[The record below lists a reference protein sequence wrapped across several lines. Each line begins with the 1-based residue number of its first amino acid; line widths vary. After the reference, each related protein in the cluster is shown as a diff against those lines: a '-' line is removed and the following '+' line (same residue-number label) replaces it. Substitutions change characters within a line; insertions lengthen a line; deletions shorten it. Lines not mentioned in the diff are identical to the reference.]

1 MYVTKLAYIGVENKD
16 ELYDKLNNADIDYS
30 IREILNDGDE
40 IEVECYEDMAD
51 VLYKAKI
58 IRDYERKDLISNN
71 VEMIFFY

>member
-1 MYVTKLAYIGVENKD
+1 MHITKLAYIGVENKD

-30 IREILNDGDE
+30 IREIFNDGDE
-40 IEVECYEDMAD
+40 IAVECDEDMAN

-71 VEMIFFY
+71 VKTIFFY